1 MTFLDQ
7 FTKKLAVEYDKDM
20 DYVLARN
27 LYKMDKYNKA
37 YEKIRLYEKNQKES
51 FQEKRVQTDFNRLKG
66 KLLLKTIDEMRG
78 KQQDLVSEDK
88 LKILKCLDEC

>member
-1 MTFLDQ
+1 
-7 FTKKLAVEYDKDM
+7 M

-78 KQQDLVSEDK
+78 K
-88 LKILKCLDEC
+88 